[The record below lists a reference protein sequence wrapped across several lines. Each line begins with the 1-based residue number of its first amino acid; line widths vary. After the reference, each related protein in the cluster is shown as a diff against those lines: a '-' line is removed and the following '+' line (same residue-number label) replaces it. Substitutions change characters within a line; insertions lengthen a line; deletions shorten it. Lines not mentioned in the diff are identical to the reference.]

1 MEKCFRATFRTQQF
15 VLVVMAFLVLLSA
28 VVVAYD
34 FHDDLKTRL
43 DCAICELNEDLSSGS
58 SQEYI
63 SLSPPQL
70 LELAVVPE
78 TSIGER
84 VVFVRSIAVPRAP
97 PA

>member
-1 MEKCFRATFRTQQF
+1 MKKCFCAPFQARQF
-15 VLVVMAFLVLLSA
+15 VLAVMAFLLLFSA

-58 SQEYI
+58 NQEFI
-63 SLSPPQL
+63 VLSPPQL
-70 LELAVVPE
+70 LELPVVPE
-78 TSIGER
+78 TSIGES
-84 VVFVRSIAVPRAP
+84 VVFIHSITVPRAP

>member
-1 MEKCFRATFRTQQF
+1 MKKFFCATIYAQRF
-15 VLVVMAFLVLLSA
+15 VLVVMAFLLLFSA
-28 VVVAYD
+28 VVVASD

-58 SQEYI
+58 SQEFVF
-63 SLSPPQL
+63 LSTPQL
-70 LELAVVPE
+70 LELTVVPE
-78 TSIGER
+78 TSIGES